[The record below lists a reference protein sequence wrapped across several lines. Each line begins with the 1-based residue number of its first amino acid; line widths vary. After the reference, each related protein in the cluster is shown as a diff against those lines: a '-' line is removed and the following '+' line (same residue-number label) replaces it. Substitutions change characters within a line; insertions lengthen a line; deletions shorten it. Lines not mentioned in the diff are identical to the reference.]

1 MWEVFKTAPTLHP
14 STHPPSEQR
23 GEGAW
28 AGVSE
33 DKGSLAMSQA
43 QPLGEQVLM
52 KLISTLP
59 HCLCFCQQTDLEV
72 ALSLAFQGRR
82 VGMFWASDDSAS
94 TVRMVAQG
102 GPKPPPQCRSQG
114 YSLRRGFGWVQMLQQ
129 SPVEHTG
136 YHLWQWQQHTDIVY
150 IAHSPHPSTGASVGL
165 RSRRQLKKG
174 RRNGQGIELGKRY
187 YVKTAAVPRCS

>member
-102 GPKPPPQCRSQG
+102 GPKPPPQWGLLFKKGFWMGPDAPAESCRAHRIPPVTVAAAHWHCVHSTLPPPQ
-114 YSLRRGFGWVQMLQQ
+114 YRGFCGAQVKETAQEREKKWTRNWVRKEILCK
-129 SPVEHTG
+129 
-136 YHLWQWQQHTDIVY
+136 D
-150 IAHSPHPSTGASVGL
+150 
-165 RSRRQLKKG
+165 
-174 RRNGQGIELGKRY
+174 
-187 YVKTAAVPRCS
+187 CSCP